1 VVAELTPHH
10 RLHGVA
16 NLVEIEELKGDWEAV
31 LALEEATVTAV
42 DDNRDTPC
50 VRNARSL
57 LVCTVAR
64 EVAGDTDRRAELE
77 ALAAELEPDEQGISI
92 VTPRTRLALIRG
104 EVDALEE
111 LLSDVGWLTRQ
122 TWFELP
128 GAAARLDAL
137 AVIGTTAELEQ
148 AFAPPSS
155 YLEPFALRALGVTKA
170 DEDLLSRA
178 DARFREL
185 GLDWHAAQT
194 EQLRRL
200 RKLALG

>member
-1 VVAELTPHH
+1 VYETH
-10 RLHGVA
+10 
-16 NLVEIEELKGDWEAV
+16 
-31 LALEEATVTAV
+31 
-42 DDNRDTPC
+42 
-50 VRNARSL
+50 ARSSS
-57 LVCTVAR
+57 AQSR
-64 EVAGDTDRRAELE
+64 EVAGNTDRAGELE
-77 ALAAELEPDEQGISI
+77 ALAAALEPDEQGISI

-104 EVDALEE
+104 EVDALED

-137 AVIGTTAELEQ
+137 AVIGTAAELEE

-155 YLEPFALRALGVTKA
+155 YLEPFALRARGVTKA
-170 DEDLLSRA
+170 DEDLLARA